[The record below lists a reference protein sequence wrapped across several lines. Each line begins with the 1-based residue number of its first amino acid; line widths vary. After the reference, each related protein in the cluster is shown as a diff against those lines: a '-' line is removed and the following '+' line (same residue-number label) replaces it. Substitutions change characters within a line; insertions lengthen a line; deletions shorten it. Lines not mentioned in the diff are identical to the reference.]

1 MNRMMGRGRGDMMVI
16 PGGALGKAR
25 YALGM
30 GRPDEA
36 ERLARKRLEKDAG
49 DANTRVVLAQALLQ
63 QGQIDEAAEEAR
75 RAIRAQ
81 GTNVDAHLVL
91 SSALVQ
97 RSGPLGGR
105 VPAEAE
111 TAARR
116 AVQLAPKQAKAHV
129 QLAEVLT
136 AKRDM
141 TGARVEA
148 DEACRLEPRLAGA
161 HLMRAVVLL
170 SDKDP
175 EGAVQA
181 SDAALRN
188 DKSLTQAELIK
199 ANAFVELKRYDDS
212 LRALDVVDRQGP
224 MLGAANTQALRGRI
238 YFKQRKYRDSYAKFR
253 EVQNLNPRLRFAAPA
268 LAFVNM
274 LLVGQFGQNA
284 QVGWIAI
291 LLTLVL
297 LILFGLHFI
306 PVVGGWIVAVI
317 VLALV
322 GFSVFAL
329 MRQSGNLGVGP
340 LRGQLPLLGF
350 GAVAF
355 AAVLLLAFFVIASL
369 STSVFGIKHWAVDPG
384 NLVLAGVLGLF
395 GSAGI
400 VYLLNRYAPRTTA
413 RA

>member
-1 MNRMMGRGRGDMMVI
+1 MNRMMGRGRGEMTVI

-36 ERLARKRLEKDAG
+36 ERIARKRLEKDAG

-63 QGQIDEAAEEAR
+63 QGGIDEAAEEAR

-91 SSALVQ
+91 SSALIQ
-97 RSGPLGGR
+97 RSGPLGR

-116 AVQLAPKQAKAHV
+116 AVQLAPKQAKTHV

-148 DEACRLEPRLAGA
+148 EEACRLEPRLAGA

-199 ANAFVELKRYDDS
+199 ANAYVELKRYDDS

-253 EVQNLNPRLRFAAPA
+253 EVQMLNPRLRFAAPA

-274 LLVGQFGQNA
+274 ILVGQLGQNA
-284 QVGWIAI
+284 QFGWIAI

-306 PVVGGWIVAVI
+306 PVVGGWLVAVI
-317 VLALV
+317 MLALV

-355 AAVLLLAFFVIASL
+355 VAVLLLAFFVIASL
-369 STSVFGIKHWAVDPG
+369 STNVFGIKHWSVDPG

-413 RA
+413 SA

>member
-1 MNRMMGRGRGDMMVI
+1 MNRMMGRGRGEMMVI
-16 PGGALGKAR
+16 PGGALGKVR

-81 GTNVDAHLVL
+81 GTNVDAQLVL

-97 RSGPLGGR
+97 RSGPLGR

-116 AVQLAPKQAKAHV
+116 AVQLAPKQAKTHV

-199 ANAFVELKRYDDS
+199 ANAYVELKRYDDS

-238 YFKQRKYRDSYAKFR
+238 YFKQRKYRQSYAKFR

-268 LAFVNM
+268 LAFVNTI
-274 LLVGQFGQNA
+274 LVGQFGQNA
-284 QVGWIAI
+284 QVGWVAI
-291 LLTLVL
+291 LLALVL
-297 LILFGLHFI
+297 LILFGLHFS

-322 GFSVFAL
+322 GFSIFAL

-355 AAVLLLAFFVIASL
+355 VAVLLLAFFVIASL
-369 STSVFGIKHWAVDPG
+369 STSVFGIKHWSVDPG

>member
-1 MNRMMGRGRGDMMVI
+1 MNRMMGRGRGEMTVI

-36 ERLARKRLEKDAG
+36 ERIARKRLEKDAS

-63 QGQIDEAAEEAR
+63 QGQIGEAAEEAR

-81 GTNVDAHLVL
+81 GTNVDAQLVL

-97 RSGPLGGR
+97 RAGALGR

-116 AVQLAPKQAKAHV
+116 AVQLAPKQAKTHV

-199 ANAFVELKRYDDS
+199 ANAYVELKRYDDS

-238 YFKQRKYRDSYAKFR
+238 YFKQRKYRQSYAKFR
-253 EVQNLNPRLRFAAPA
+253 EVQTLNPRLRFAAPA

-274 LLVGQFGQNA
+274 ILVGQFGQNA
-284 QVGWIAI
+284 QVGWIVI
-291 LLTLVL
+291 LLALVL

-322 GFSVFAL
+322 GVSVFTL

-369 STSVFGIKHWAVDPG
+369 STNVFGIKHWSVDPG

-413 RA
+413 SA

>member
-1 MNRMMGRGRGDMMVI
+1 MNRMMGRGRGEMMVI

-63 QGQIDEAAEEAR
+63 QGQIDEAAEQAR

-97 RSGPLGGR
+97 RSGPLGR

-116 AVQLAPKQAKAHV
+116 AVQLAPKQAKTHV

-238 YFKQRKYRDSYAKFR
+238 YFKQRKYRQSYAKFR

-268 LAFVNM
+268 LAFVNTI
-274 LLVGQFGQNA
+274 LVGQFGQNA
-284 QVGWIAI
+284 QVGWVAI
-291 LLTLVL
+291 LLALVL

-306 PVVGGWIVAVI
+306 PLVGGWIVAVI

-369 STSVFGIKHWAVDPG
+369 STNVFGIKHWSVDPG

-400 VYLLNRYAPRTTA
+400 VYLLNRYAPRTPA